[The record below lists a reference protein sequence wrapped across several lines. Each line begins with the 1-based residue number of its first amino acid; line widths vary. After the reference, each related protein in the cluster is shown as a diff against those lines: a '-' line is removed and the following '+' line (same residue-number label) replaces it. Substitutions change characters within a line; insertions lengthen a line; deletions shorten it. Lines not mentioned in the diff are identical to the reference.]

1 MSGLIGKEFTW
12 IQGGNSEGD
21 HYCTGTVI
29 GVVKKGE
36 SLFKKFP
43 QNKFDWAYYVVDR
56 SVRYDRAILKNSRYD
71 SSNRKSIQYFIVMV
85 NKLSQPRYME
95 IRTNDDASLRIEYES
110 STHRKNRKYLIS
122 PHGRGV

>member
-1 MSGLIGKEFTW
+1 MTELIGKEFTW
-12 IQGGNSEGD
+12 IQGGNSAGD
-21 HYCTGTVI
+21 HFCTGTVI

-71 SSNRKSIQYFIVMV
+71 SSNRKSIKYFVVMV
-85 NKLSQPRYME
+85 NKLSQPRSISE
-95 IRTNDDASLRIEYES
+95 SIRFHEEVRES
-110 STHRKNRKYLIS
+110 STKKKNRKYLIS
-122 PHGRGV
+122 PHGRSV

>member
-56 SVRYDRAILKNSRYD
+56 SVRYDRAILKNSRYA
-71 SSNRKSIQYFIVMV
+71 FI
-85 NKLSQPRYME
+85 KPE
-95 IRTNDDASLRIEYES
+95 INTVLYR
-110 STHRKNRKYLIS
+110 
-122 PHGRGV
+122 HGKQT